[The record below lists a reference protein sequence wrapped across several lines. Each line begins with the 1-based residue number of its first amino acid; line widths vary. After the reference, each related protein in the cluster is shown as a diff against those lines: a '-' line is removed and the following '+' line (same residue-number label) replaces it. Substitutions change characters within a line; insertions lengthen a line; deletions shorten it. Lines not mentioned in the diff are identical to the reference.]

1 MTLSL
6 TGTTLAALAEE
17 KLIFPL
23 STINQSKLCK
33 ENTNS
38 PCVVLFLACFSA
50 TKIDFAASKMQCTAN
65 HTSNQDDVGYVDK
78 EGALGEAI
86 C

>member
-1 MTLSL
+1 MTLSW
-6 TGTTLAALAEE
+6 TGTALVALAEE

-38 PCVVLFLACFSA
+38 LCVVLFLVWFWA
-50 TKIDFAASKMQCTAN
+50 TKIDFVASKMQCTAN
-65 HTSNQDDVGYVDK
+65 HTSNQDDVGCLEK
-78 EGALGEAI
+78 EGALGKAV